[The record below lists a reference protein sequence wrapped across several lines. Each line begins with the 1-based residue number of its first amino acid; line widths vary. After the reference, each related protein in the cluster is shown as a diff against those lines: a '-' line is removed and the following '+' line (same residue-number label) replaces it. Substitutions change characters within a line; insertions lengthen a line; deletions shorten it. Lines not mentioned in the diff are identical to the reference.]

1 LNKEHKELLE
11 HTILL
16 QKHFR
21 YHLSE
26 DFSSKRKLLIALH
39 GYGQLAQYFARKFK
53 QLPRDYAL
61 LVPEGMHRFYLEGT
75 SGRVGASWMTKDDRE
90 FEIEDYCNYLQTV
103 YEHYLSI
110 VPDNC
115 KIVLLGF
122 SQGGA
127 TAMRWLVL
135 NRPEKIYTL
144 QLWGSD
150 IPADLDYK
158 SAQDYLSDKKIYW
171 IYGLNDPY
179 LNAERAEQLK
189 KRFYQFEL
197 HPEIIQFEGA
207 HEIDR
212 KILGSLDLEIKS

>member
-1 LNKEHKELLE
+1 MNFEVRHLKVEK
-11 HTILL
+11 TA
-16 QKHFR
+16 R
-21 YHLSE
+21 YYTLGKYE
-26 DFSSKRKLLIALH
+26 NCKVFYFALH
-39 GYGQLAQYFARKFK
+39 GYGQQAERLIKKFD
-53 QLPRDYAL
+53 QLPEDSFIVAPEAL
-61 LVPEGMHRFYLEGT
+61 SRFYWDEK
-75 SGRVGASWMTKDDRE
+75 SGQTGASWMTKDDRE

-103 YEHYLSI
+103 YQHYLSI

-122 SQGGA
+122 SQGCA

-135 NRPEKIYTL
+135 NRPEKIDAL
-144 QLWGSD
+144 LLWGSD

-158 SAQDYLSDKKIYW
+158 SALEYLSDKKIYW

-179 LNAERAEQLK
+179 INAERAEQLK

-197 HPEIIQFEGA
+197 SPKIIQFEGA

-212 KILGSLDLEIKS
+212 KILSSLDLEIKF

>member
-1 LNKEHKELLE
+1 MNFEVRHLKVEK
-11 HTILL
+11 TA
-16 QKHFR
+16 R
-21 YHLSE
+21 YYTLGKYE
-26 DFSSKRKLLIALH
+26 NCKVFYFALH
-39 GYGQLAQYFARKFK
+39 GYGQQAERLIKKFD
-53 QLPRDYAL
+53 QLPEDSFVVAPEAL
-61 LVPEGMHRFYLEGT
+61 SRFYWDEK
-75 SGRVGASWMTKDDRE
+75 SGQTGASWMTKDDRE

-135 NRPEKIYTL
+135 NRPEKIDAL
-144 QLWGSD
+144 QLWGCD

-158 SAQDYLSDKKIYW
+158 SAQEYLSDKKIYW

-179 LNAERAEQLK
+179 INAERAEQLK

-197 HPEIIQFEGA
+197 SPKIIQFEGA

>member
-1 LNKEHKELLE
+1 MNFEVRHLKVEK
-11 HTILL
+11 TA
-16 QKHFR
+16 R
-21 YHLSE
+21 YYTLGKYE
-26 DFSSKRKLLIALH
+26 NCKVFYFALH
-39 GYGQLAQYFARKFK
+39 GYGQQAERLIKKFD
-53 QLPRDYAL
+53 QLPEDSFVVAPEAL
-61 LVPEGMHRFYLEGT
+61 SRFYWDEK
-75 SGRVGASWMTKDDRE
+75 SGQTGSSWMTKDDRE

-115 KIVLLGF
+115 KKVLLGF

-135 NRPEKIYTL
+135 NKPEKIDAL
-144 QLWGSD
+144 QLWGCD

-158 SAQDYLSDKKIYW
+158 SAQEYLSDKKIYW

-179 LNAERAEQLK
+179 INAERAEQLK

-197 HPEIIQFEGA
+197 SPKIIQFEGA

>member
-1 LNKEHKELLE
+1 
-11 HTILL
+11 
-16 QKHFR
+16 
-21 YHLSE
+21 
-26 DFSSKRKLLIALH
+26 
-39 GYGQLAQYFARKFK
+39 
-53 QLPRDYAL
+53 
-61 LVPEGMHRFYLEGT
+61 
-75 SGRVGASWMTKDDRE
+75 MTKDDRE

-115 KIVLLGF
+115 KKVLLGF

-135 NRPEKIYTL
+135 NKPEKIDAL
-144 QLWGSD
+144 QLWGCD

-158 SAQDYLSDKKIYW
+158 SAQEYLSDKKIYW

-179 LNAERAEQLK
+179 INAERAEQLK

-197 HPEIIQFEGA
+197 SPKIIQFEGA